1 MIHLDHVTKE
11 FAPKRGLFDVSFTVE
26 PGIVFGFIGP
36 NGAGKSTAIRQLMG
50 LIQADTGRAT
60 IGGFD
65 CWNQSEKVKRLVGYL
80 PGEINLPGDLTGE
93 QVLQL
98 MQKLHHSSPQR
109 QQELLNRFPFETKTK
124 IRKMSKG
131 MKQKLALVGCFMKD
145 APVYLLDEPT
155 SGLDPLMQ
163 EHFLDLIDIERQR
176 GKAILMSSHHFPEME
191 KSCDRAA
198 LIKEGRIIVEA
209 DIHELVRSSRKQYTI
224 EFGLEA
230 EAEQFALQIGSQRF
244 QKQVS
249 FVTGHELTLN
259 QIIHLLTAYD
269 VRTIQSSA
277 DDLEHVFL
285 HYYGE
290 EESS

>member
-11 FAPKRGLFDVSFTVE
+11 FSPKRGLFDVSFTVE

-50 LIQADTGRAT
+50 LIQADAGRAT

-65 CWNQSEKVKRLVGYL
+65 CWNQSEEVKRLVGYL
-80 PGEINLPGDLTGE
+80 PGEINLPGDFTGE